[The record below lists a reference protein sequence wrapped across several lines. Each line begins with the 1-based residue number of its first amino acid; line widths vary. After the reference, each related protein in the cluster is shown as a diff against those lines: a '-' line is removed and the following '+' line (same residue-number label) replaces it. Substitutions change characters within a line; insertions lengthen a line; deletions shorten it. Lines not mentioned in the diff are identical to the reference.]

1 MLLVSAEVA
10 SSPPQGRPYFPAIDG
25 LRSVAV
31 LMVLTFHFDL
41 FSSAGG
47 GFAGVDVFF
56 VISGFLI
63 TSIIDRQIMA
73 GRFRLSTFYLDRIR
87 RLAPSLFLTLSGT
100 FIAGLVWLYPMDLV
114 ELSKQAVAA
123 QIYVANIYFWRTMN
137 YFGITS
143 SSAFLLHTWS
153 LAVEEQFYLIY
164 PLFLVVAYQFA
175 SKYVWQIIFGILV
188 LSFGLNVFLVH
199 IKPEA
204 TFYLLPTRA
213 WELLVGALIVRLRA
227 RNDFPVFANEFFGV
241 LGIILI
247 GCSLFGY
254 HREFAFPGFFAAVP
268 TIGAALVIVATTGK
282 QTLFST
288 LLGNPVSTYIG
299 RISYPLYLV
308 HWPLY
313 VFAIHLSADSLAP
326 IARWSLLVLAIVI
339 ASAMFHLFE
348 EPVRQK
354 RIFQSAW
361 SLRTGYV
368 AAVAVALLTCAI
380 TYRTGGIPQ
389 RYDPEVARLANF
401 TNDRTPDLP
410 CRFLNGTIK
419 FNDFCRIGVKA
430 EQPAWLIYGDSHA
443 WAAYAAFDKW
453 LKDTGQS
460 GVFMFREACPP
471 LTGIHLFHDS
481 ACFEFNDEMFRF
493 LGKAPYIENVLLV
506 STWLQAREGLLGTSE
521 SVASSSEESM
531 SLFKQRFLATAAELK
546 KLGKHVVV
554 WEPVPGA
561 KRNTPEALAT
571 AYPNKDYRS
580 LEFTKQQYLAR
591 FDFFFEALAQ
601 SKGSI
606 DATVSPSQALC
617 GTGYCSA
624 TINENPAYF
633 DNGHIAA
640 STYEFWASILASSIP
655 NMDSTKE

>member
-1 MLLVSAEVA
+1 
-10 SSPPQGRPYFPAIDG
+10 
-25 LRSVAV
+25 
-31 LMVLTFHFDL
+31 MVLVFHFDL
-41 FSSAGG
+41 FSAARG

-63 TSIIDRQIMA
+63 TSIVDRQIII
-73 GRFRLSTFYLDRIR
+73 GRFRLSTFYLNRIR

-100 FIAGLVWLYPMDLV
+100 FIAGLFWLYPTDLV

-137 YFGITS
+137 YFGITG

-164 PLFLVVAYQFA
+164 PLFLVVAHHFA
-175 SKYVWQIIFGILV
+175 SKYVWQLIFGILV
-188 LSFGLNVFLVH
+188 VSFGLNVLFVQ

-227 RNDFPVFANEFFGV
+227 RTDFSVFVNEFFGV
-241 LGIILI
+241 FGIILI

-254 HREFAFPGFFAAVP
+254 HREFTFPGVFAVLP
-268 TIGAALVIVATTGK
+268 TFGAALVIVAATGT
-282 QTLFST
+282 QTLFSK

-313 VFAIHLSADSLAP
+313 VFALHLSAFNLGP
-326 IARWSLLVLAIVI
+326 VARWSLLVLAIVI

-354 RIFQSAW
+354 RIFRSTW
-361 SLRTGYV
+361 SLQTGYV
-368 AAVAVALLTCAI
+368 ATFAVALLTCAI
-380 TYRTGGIPQ
+380 AYTTGGIPQ
-389 RYDPEVARLANF
+389 RYDPEVARLASF
-401 TNDRTPDLP
+401 TKDRTPDLP
-410 CRFLNGTIK
+410 CGFRNGTIK

-430 EQPAWLIYGDSHA
+430 GQPTWLIYGDSHA

-453 LKDTGQS
+453 LKDTVQS

-471 LTGIHLFHDS
+471 LTGIHLFLDP
-481 ACFEFNDEMFRF
+481 ACFEFNGEMFHF
-493 LGKAPYIENVLLV
+493 LDKAPYIENVLLV
-506 STWLQAREGLLGTSE
+506 STWLQAREGLLGPSE
-521 SVASSSEESM
+521 SVPSSSEESI
-531 SLFKQRFLATAAELK
+531 SLFKQRFLATIAELK
-546 KLGKHVVV
+546 RLGKHVVI

-561 KRNTPEALAT
+561 IRNVPEALAT
-571 AYPNKDYRS
+571 AYPNEDHRS

-591 FDFFFEALAQ
+591 FDFFFEVLAQ
-601 SKGSI
+601 SRGSI

-624 TINENPAYF
+624 TINKNPAYF
-633 DNGHIAA
+633 DSGHLTA
-640 STYEFWASILASSIP
+640 STYDFWASILASSIP
-655 NMDSTKE
+655 NKNSIKGRT